1 MKTIC
6 LAAVAL
12 AIGSAGN
19 VAAHQTPTPP
29 PAPATAPQSIPAA
42 TPQPVPNAASPVTGT
57 VTLPDAQG
65 NTTTVTSHLPAPP
78 ARDHRAMFDAMDIDH
93 DGAISRRE
101 ASGDKYLLRAYVALD
116 SDGNRTLDYQEMLR
130 WLDD

>member
-1 MKTIC
+1 
-6 LAAVAL
+6 
-12 AIGSAGN
+12 
-19 VAAHQTPTPP
+19 
-29 PAPATAPQSIPAA
+29 
-42 TPQPVPNAASPVTGT
+42 
-57 VTLPDAQG
+57 
-65 NTTTVTSHLPAPP
+65 
-78 ARDHRAMFDAMDIDH
+78 MFDAMDIDH

>member
-6 LAAVAL
+6 LAALAL
-12 AIGSAGN
+12 AIGSMDS
-19 VAAHQTPTPP
+19 AAAQQ
-29 PAPATAPQSIPAA
+29 APS
-42 TPQPVPNAASPVTGT
+42 PQPVPAAAPQPVPTAASPVTGT
-57 VTLPDAQG
+57 ATLPDAQG

-78 ARDHRAMFDAMDIDH
+78 ARDHRAIFEAMDVDH

-101 ASGDKYLLRAYVALD
+101 ASGDKYLLRAYAALD
-116 SDGNRTLDYQEMLR
+116 TNGNRALDYQEMLR